1 MAIFFLV
8 LAVIVGV
15 VIGDSV
21 IANTSASSLDLFG
34 RDITRFTQG
43 QLLVIAA
50 GAGFLFAIF
59 LVLAFASSKNRRMR
73 RRERRARLGELE
85 KENAGLRDGSDRDRR
100 TTRLDGMATEG
111 DETQANQETQTSRR
125 IFPRRPDSLEER
137 AARAE
142 AEARNP
148 NEPMDQAERERANNR

>member
-1 MAIFFLV
+1 MAAFFLV
-8 LAVIVGV
+8 LAVVVGV
-15 VIGDSV
+15 VIGDAV
-21 IANTSASSLDLFG
+21 IANTTASNLDLFD
-34 RDITRFTQG
+34 RTITGFTQG

-59 LVLAFASSKNRRMR
+59 LFLAFGSSKNRRRR
-73 RRERRARLGELE
+73 RRERRARVDELE
-85 KENAGLRDGSDRDRR
+85 RENAGLRDGVDRDRR
-100 TTRLDGMATEG
+100 TTRLDGMAEG
-111 DETQANQETQTSRR
+111 ENTTETQGSRR

-142 AEARNP
+142 ARNP